1 VITLVQRY
9 EGYCQYYYTFQTT
22 KAQFR
27 YLRQC
32 EFVCVCV
39 CVYVDLKVE
48 RRCEKGETMSKF
60 LFQFC
65 ICFPRKLL
73 TLKFT

>member
-48 RRCEKGETMSKF
+48 RRCEKGETME
-60 LFQFC
+60 
-65 ICFPRKLL
+65 
-73 TLKFT
+73 